1 MARAGARAAHR
12 QGFDACGAKR
22 GVLGREVGSVADPD
36 QKSRFE
42 VGRPKAARATLR
54 DRMNDCGF
62 ELATIEGMICEDCA
76 YRDPD
81 PTTVGLCS
89 ACPGFKP
96 DEVDEG
102 ICPRYKKE

>member
-1 MARAGARAAHR
+1 M
-12 QGFDACGAKR
+12 
-22 GVLGREVGSVADPD
+22 GSVADDD
-36 QKSRFE
+36 QKRGFE
-42 VGRPKAARATLR
+42 IGRPTAGRATLR

-62 ELATIEGMICEDCA
+62 ELATIDGMICEDCA

-81 PTTVGLCS
+81 PTTVDLCS
-89 ACPGFKP
+89 AWPGFKP

>member
-1 MARAGARAAHR
+1 M
-12 QGFDACGAKR
+12 
-22 GVLGREVGSVADPD
+22 
-36 QKSRFE
+36 
-42 VGRPKAARATLR
+42 
-54 DRMNDCGF
+54 MNDCGF

-89 ACPGFKP
+89 AWPGFKP

>member
-1 MARAGARAAHR
+1 M
-12 QGFDACGAKR
+12 
-22 GVLGREVGSVADPD
+22 GSVAETD
-36 QKSRFE
+36 QERGFE
-42 VGRPKAARATLR
+42 VRRPTAARATLR

-89 ACPGFKP
+89 AWPEFKP